1 MSKKF
6 VGFIAIFMVM
16 LFVSGC
22 SSKSENTSGGKEKI
36 TMWFW
41 GAPPEHQETMKK
53 VLVDKYNKSQDKYEL
68 TVEFRNSVD
77 KDISVALSSGQGPD
91 IVYGSGPSFVIPLAE
106 AGKIENLDK
115 YAEQYGW
122 KDRIVE
128 PIYQSG
134 TVNGSLYSLGNSL
147 NTIGI
152 FYNKKVLK
160 DNNWAE
166 PKTIEDLVKIMDEA
180 MEKGMYASVTGNK
193 GWKPVNENYSSLFL
207 THFAGGA
214 KVYEALTGDTQW
226 TDPEIIAALDKSAE
240 WYKKGYLA
248 GKDYPNLTFNESTQ
262 LLADE
267 KAPFFFG
274 PSLVYQFASHSF
286 SGDKAKDLG
295 FMPFPTMNN
304 ETGEPQY
311 TLGVTATFSI
321 NAKSKNKDEAAKILD
336 SMMTNEFM
344 NEMTKSWPGYWGV
357 PLKDLQIDTSNMP
370 ELSKGYA
377 EAIQSMVEGVNKGHF
392 GYYTGVF
399 LPPAT
404 QQIFLDIE
412 SIWNG
417 QMTSKELMEKAQKEF
432 DKEKEKG
439 LVPPTPEPAK

>member
-1 MSKKF
+1 MKKRILRY
-6 VGFIAIFMVM
+6 IAIFMV
-16 LFVSGC
+16 LLIAAGC
-22 SSKSENTSGGKEKI
+22 SKDSGTSADGKKVI
-36 TMWFW
+36 SLWFW
-41 GAPPEHQETMKK
+41 GAPPEHQKTMQK
-53 VLVDKYNKSQDKYEL
+53 VLADKYNQSQDEYEL
-68 TVEFRNSVD
+68 KIEFRNSVD

-122 KDRIVE
+122 KDRIID
-128 PIYQSG
+128 PIYQAG
-134 TVNGSLYSLGNSL
+134 TVNGSLYSVGNSI

-160 DNNWAE
+160 DNNWSE
-166 PKTIEDLVKIMDEA
+166 PKTIEDLEKIMDEA

-207 THFAGGA
+207 THFAGGQ
-214 KVYEALTGDTQW
+214 KFYEALTGETKW
-226 TDPEIIAALDKSAE
+226 TDPAIIDALDRSAE

-248 GKDYPNLTFNESTQ
+248 GEDYPNLTFNESIQ

-267 KAPFFFG
+267 KSPFFFG

-286 SGDKAKDLG
+286 AGDKAKDLG
-295 FMPFPTMNN
+295 FMPFPTLNN

-311 TLGVTATFSI
+311 VLGVTATFSI
-321 NAKSKNKDEAAKILD
+321 NAQSKYKDEAAKIMDL
-336 SMMTNEFM
+336 MLTTEFM
-344 NEMTKSWPGYWGV
+344 NEMTQTWPGYWGV
-357 PLKDLQIDTSNMP
+357 PLKDFQIDTAKMP
-370 ELSKGYA
+370 ELSKSYA
-377 EAIQSMVEGVNKGHF
+377 EAMKTMVDAVNKGNF
-392 GYYTGVF
+392 GYYSGVF

-417 QMTSKELMEKAQKEF
+417 QITSKELMEKAQTEF

-439 LVPPTPEPAK
+439 LVPPIPKPSE